1 MRTGLTR
8 HANPGS
14 PPRMRGKALRFH
26 ATTGRTW
33 ITPAHAGKNAGTAH
47 FPPVAWD
54 HPRTCG
60 EKLMP
65 CPISDDLAGSPPH
78 MRGKAHLRLDQQRVQ
93 GITPAH
99 VGKRHIRRRDSPG
112 QRDHPRTYGEK
123 SAGLYR
129 GLEPG
134 ITPAHAGKS
143 VASGFGQSVP
153 GDHPRTCGEKHS
165 MKPQADPR
173 PGSPP
178 HMRGKV
184 LR

>member
-129 GLEPG
+129 GLLNL
-134 ITPAHAGKS
+134 
-143 VASGFGQSVP
+143 
-153 GDHPRTCGEKHS
+153 
-165 MKPQADPR
+165 
-173 PGSPP
+173 GSPP

-184 LR
+184 LHQALGNLFRGITPAHAGKRVLPGAIVPDARDHPRTCGEKL